1 MYGQMSQ
8 KLKSHKQKI
17 GGSPGQK
24 PELRTMVTA
33 ANIHFLA
40 KIMSVI
46 LILYAKGEGGDDTR
60 GLIVT

>member
-1 MYGQMSQ
+1 
-8 KLKSHKQKI
+8 
-17 GGSPGQK
+17 
-24 PELRTMVTA
+24 MVTA
-33 ANIHFLA
+33 ANIRFLA